1 MTSSGSVSNHLWC
14 SRYKDCI
21 HLLTALCSHCGIDNY
36 LTVSGQQGLCRPF
49 VARMQVVQVCISAL
63 SSPETLNAEGFVYEW
78 ENGNDSFGKLKL
90 LQEKVDGFDN
100 LICLRAN

>member
-21 HLLTALCSHCGIDNY
+21 HLLTALCSHCGTDNY

-49 VARMQVVQVCISAL
+49 VALMQVVQVCISAL
-63 SSPETLNAEGFVYEW
+63 SSSETLNAEGFMYIQEW
-78 ENGNDSFGKLKL
+78 ANDKKSSGKLKL
-90 LQEKVDGFDN
+90 VQEKVDGFDS
-100 LICLRAN
+100 LMIF